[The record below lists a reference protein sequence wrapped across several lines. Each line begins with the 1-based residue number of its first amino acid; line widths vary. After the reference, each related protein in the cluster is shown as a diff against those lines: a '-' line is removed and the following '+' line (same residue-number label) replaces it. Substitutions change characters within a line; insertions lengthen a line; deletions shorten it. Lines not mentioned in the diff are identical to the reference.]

1 MLEKLSTY
9 IQKVCPLLLDVGEAS
24 LEEEGDGLG
33 LLLGSEKGSEALSTF
48 SEEGSS
54 CLQISFNREDGSFSI
69 APGAERPGERVSAVV
84 FTKYSTKALSEDVG
98 MSRQMRVLSLGGESS
113 VRQDSSGDD
122 GDEEDE
128 GKSSRCRSTLETL
141 QLHPECFHL

>member
-24 LEEEGDGLG
+24 LEEEDDGLG

-69 APGAERPGERVSAVV
+69 ALGAERPGERVSAV

-113 VRQDSSGDD
+113 VRQ
-122 GDEEDE
+122 
-128 GKSSRCRSTLETL
+128 RI
-141 QLHPECFHL
+141 F